1 MTGLAE
7 MQMEVSL
14 LEMRMQL
21 MILSTT
27 SAVHLTS
34 AKPRIMMMT
43 ICGGGG
49 GSFLACE
56 DFGKM
61 FDSSFPA
68 RALIFI
74 YIYF

>member
-49 GSFLACE
+49 GGGGSFLAL
-56 DFGKM
+56 
-61 FDSSFPA
+61 S
-68 RALIFI
+68 LIHI
-74 YIYF
+74 